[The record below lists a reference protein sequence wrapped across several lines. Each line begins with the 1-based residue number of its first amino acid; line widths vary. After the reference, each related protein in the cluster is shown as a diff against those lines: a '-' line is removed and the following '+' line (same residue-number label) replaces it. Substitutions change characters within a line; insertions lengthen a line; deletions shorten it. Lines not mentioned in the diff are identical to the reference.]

1 MSARKGG
8 RLQREA
14 IVEASHGSFL
24 LGPWSLGLLSHGR
37 GEREREKAREACFGK
52 MSLETS
58 KNP

>member
-14 IVEASHGSFL
+14 IAEASHGSFL
-24 LGPWSLGLLSHGR
+24 LAPWSLGLLVM
-37 GEREREKAREACFGK
+37 GEGSSKKREACFGK

>member
-24 LGPWSLGLLSHGR
+24 LAPWSLGLLVM
-37 GEREREKAREACFGK
+37 GEGSEKDERKRARPASAK
-52 MSLETS
+52 
-58 KNP
+58 